1 MKRSKYDGELPGSKV
16 CANESTSLLD
26 TECSQSSTI
35 VNDSSLDEIAYIE
48 RTTFLADQCN
58 RIDRQLK
65 EIESLYTMVS
75 SLRYELDAAVRKMNK
90 ALPAFDAAV
99 GSASNI
105 TDGITRAIVKAQ
117 NTPIKVALG
126 EDDLKLLA
134 SHRQTLIDA
143 ETKLIQSAHDAHL
156 NTLRRTLQRDPAI
169 YLSGGLATFITWLFW
184 ISLLVTLCLI
194 IIGAIHLFGA

>member
-1 MKRSKYDGELPGSKV
+1 MRRSKYDSGDNPTEDNPMDELS
-16 CANESTSLLD
+16 
-26 TECSQSSTI
+26 
-35 VNDSSLDEIAYIE
+35 YIE
-48 RTTFLADQCN
+48 KTTFLAEQSG

-65 EIESLYTMVS
+65 EIERLCSLLG
-75 SLRYELDAAVRKMNK
+75 SLQSELNVAISK
-90 ALPAFDAAV
+90 ANELKPALDAAV

-105 TDGITRAIVKAQ
+105 TDGIIRAIVKAQ

-143 ETKLIQSAHDAHL
+143 ETKLIQSTHDEHL
-156 NTLRRTLQRDPAI
+156 NTLRRTLQGAPAI
-169 YLSGGLATFITWLFW
+169 YLSGTLATFITWLFW